1 VDESLTAL
9 KPQDLVDMI
18 YGAALLGAG
27 GGGSVVQGL
36 AIVRKIVDSGN
47 PVEMVSLEEVG
58 GEELAV
64 VSAGM
69 GSPLAAKYG
78 WRDENLPAFDL
89 LEKYLGK
96 RVNYVVPIEIG
107 AGNVAVP
114 LHTAAFRGRRVV
126 DGDGAGRAIPE
137 LELVT
142 FDIYGVLISPMAI
155 SDAEGNGAIL
165 FVKDAFSAE
174 KIARHITMA
183 FEGVAGI
190 ALYLMDGRKLR
201 EATIPGTLTLSLSV
215 GKILRES
222 KERGVDPAKALH
234 EKLDA
239 YVLGAGKVTG
249 KDIKTVKGFDVGF
262 VEVKTEDNRILR
274 VYVKNENI
282 AAEKDG
288 KLLVLAP
295 DLVCWL
301 TKQGEPLT
309 NADIDVGMDVYVLG
323 FKAHGKLRTERAL
336 KAFEHLYSDVGLRGV
351 RYIPIEKL
359 IEE

>member
-1 VDESLTAL
+1 
-9 KPQDLVDMI
+9 MI

-27 GGGSVVQGL
+27 GGGSIVQGL
-36 AIVRKIVDSGN
+36 AIIKKIVESGKS
-47 PVEMVSLEEVG
+47 VEMVSLEEVRE
-58 GEELAV
+58 EELAV

-96 RVNYVVPIEIG
+96 RVDYVVPIEIG

-114 LHTAAFRGRRVV
+114 LHTAAFRSRRVV

-142 FDIYGVLISPMAI
+142 FNIYGVPISPMAI
-155 SDAEGNGAIL
+155 SDVEGNGAIL

-190 ALYLMDGRKLR
+190 ALYLMNGRQLR
-201 EATIPGTLTLSLSV
+201 ETVIPGTLTLSLNV

-222 KERGVDPAKALH
+222 KERGVDPARALH
-234 EKLDA
+234 EKLGA
-239 YVLGAGKVTG
+239 YVLGVGKVTN
-249 KDIKTVKGFDVGF
+249 KDIKTIKGFDVGF
-262 VEVKTEDNRILR
+262 VEVETENNKKLR

-288 KLLVLAP
+288 KPLALAP
-295 DLVCWL
+295 DLICWL
-301 TKQGEPLT
+301 TRQGEPLT
-309 NADIDVGMDVYVLG
+309 NADIDVGMKVYVLG
-323 FKAHGKLRTERAL
+323 FKAHEKLRTNRAL
-336 KAFEHLYSDVGLRGV
+336 KVFEHLYSDVGLKEV
-351 RYIPIEKL
+351 KYVPIEKL